1 MAKKILTG
9 LDLNGPLTISG
20 SGGTNNYYLKTDGSG
35 NISWAVPTLTGG
47 STLNSLTVG
56 TSGLRMT
63 TGSSPWNGSA
73 AATIDID
80 TSKVP
85 LLTAIQ
91 TFTGQ
96 QTIQTSASGNKGLIV
111 KGSASQSVSLQE
123 WQTSGGTIVARVNG
137 NGVITTNAILGT
149 ATTVGTTITTVTPA
163 TPSSGYVTYT
173 TAAAHGL
180 VPGQTVTIGSLNANY
195 TATNIRIFNTPTSTT
210 FSVPNSNNVGT
221 STGQSGTITTSIL
234 NIGGD
239 STTVIINNSEMTP
252 YAMSSGIVSFNP
264 TANTP
269 SSVSVTFPV
278 NRFTLTPI
286 VQVTAVTAVI
296 GSTVQ
301 GVAVS
306 SQSSTGFTAWVYR
319 TNTSSTTVNWQA
331 TQMSIWDGAG

>member
-1 MAKKILTG
+1 
-9 LDLNGPLTISG
+9 
-20 SGGTNNYYLKTDGSG
+20 
-35 NISWAVPTLTGG
+35 
-47 STLNSLTVG
+47 
-56 TSGLRMT
+56 
-63 TGSSPWNGSA
+63 
-73 AATIDID
+73 
-80 TSKVP
+80 
-85 LLTAIQ
+85 
-91 TFTGQ
+91 
-96 QTIQTSASGNKGLIV
+96 
-111 KGSASQSVSLQE
+111 
-123 WQTSGGTIVARVNG
+123 
-137 NGVITTNAILGT
+137 
-149 ATTVGTTITTVTPA
+149 
-163 TPSSGYVTYT
+163 
-173 TAAAHGL
+173 L
-180 VPGQTVTIGSLNANY
+180 VPGQTVTIGSLNPSY

-210 FSVPNSNNVGT
+210 FSVPNSNNLGT

-286 VQVTAVTAVI
+286 VQVTAVTTVI